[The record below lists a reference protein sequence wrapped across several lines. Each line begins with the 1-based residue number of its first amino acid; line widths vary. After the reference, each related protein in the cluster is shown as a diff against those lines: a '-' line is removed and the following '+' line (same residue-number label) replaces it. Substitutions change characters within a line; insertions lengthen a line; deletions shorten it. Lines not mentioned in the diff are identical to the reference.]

1 MLNFHALPVPRFW
14 RELRLLNPGKEDV
27 TVTNK
32 RTNAWNPVLTGGAY
46 IPVLQDP
53 VVTSWERFPERF
65 LCVS

>member
-14 RELRLLNPGKEDV
+14 RELKRLNPGKEDV

-32 RTNAWNPVLTGGAY
+32 RTNAWNLVLTGGAY